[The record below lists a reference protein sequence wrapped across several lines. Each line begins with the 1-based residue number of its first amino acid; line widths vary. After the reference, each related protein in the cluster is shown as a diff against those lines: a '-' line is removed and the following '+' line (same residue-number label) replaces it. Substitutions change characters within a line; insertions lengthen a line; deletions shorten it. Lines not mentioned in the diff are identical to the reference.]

1 MSGSEFLFLAS
12 LNRTVWSF
20 YFFIFHFIIFFS
32 IAVFHNNI
40 TLASLGNNLGPP
52 WNHPNI
58 TAVMYRDSLNG
69 RPLIGSPIMSGGVS
83 LLENR
88 IKKRFSFVVGDFLCS
103 NIKNTLY
110 IYSHCNLV
118 GLKHI
123 HTENFFLKN
132 LIKETRNQIVFTVF
146 R

>member
-1 MSGSEFLFLAS
+1 
-12 LNRTVWSF
+12 
-20 YFFIFHFIIFFS
+20 
-32 IAVFHNNI
+32 
-40 TLASLGNNLGPP
+40 
-52 WNHPNI
+52 
-58 TAVMYRDSLNG
+58 MYRDSLNG

-146 R
+146 RQIWIQTDVRLDPNQSENGKYNLTLGLFNQISKKYLFVYRQGISHPCQGTQKNVSIY